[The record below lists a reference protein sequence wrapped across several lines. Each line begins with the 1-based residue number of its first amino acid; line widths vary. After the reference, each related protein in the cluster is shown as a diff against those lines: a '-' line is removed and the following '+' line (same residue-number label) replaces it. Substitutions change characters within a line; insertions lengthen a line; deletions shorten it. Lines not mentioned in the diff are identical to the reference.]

1 MLATCLSNPSQRLP
15 SCILGA
21 RLVPTTL
28 PYCAQ
33 VSQNQIPRSTDTSQR
48 LPRCCSGCSL
58 KPCMCQPPL
67 HIASGRHKAGFLGL
81 LTVGSQTLAR
91 AIGSPQMLA
100 RFLPGDDQML
110 PVWVVVVRGWRMGRH
125 HTAFRHAGNRTP
137 GTHAGLVDASHGQPG
152 LTRMHAFPMAHRL
165 FSGGLSLAPQA
176 PNSFGVHTPIA
187 TTDYQVQ
194 SERWRI
200 QDALVAVGMSHRCAV
215 AGSAHQH
222 GTSRCLGLMPVCRS
236 EVSKDLFA
244 TTTDTC
250 IYMRSCH
257 RSIRNMFC
265 DFGQSSCQR
274 GRPWIGS
281 PMKHIDEVIGNPG
294 AYYGLCYSID
304 SHAH

>member
-1 MLATCLSNPSQRLP
+1 MPSKSFPEASKLHLASQAGANYLTVLCASVAKPNTKVHRYLPKASQMLLRLLVEALHVPAAFTYCLWTAQGWV
-15 SCILGA
+15 LG
-21 RLVPTTL
+21 
-28 PYCAQ
+28 
-33 VSQNQIPRSTDTSQR
+33 
-48 LPRCCSGCSL
+48 
-58 KPCMCQPPL
+58 
-67 HIASGRHKAGFLGL
+67 F
-81 LTVGSQTLAR
+81 TVGSQTLAR

-187 TTDYQVQ
+187 TTDYQVHP
-194 SERWRI
+194 ERWRI

-294 AYYGLCYSID
+294 SYYVLCYSVD